1 MNNCHIFIR
10 RSSPNAGVTFL
21 RALSQAST
29 DAIPHVLVGSWAS
42 AVSAAHMCQL
52 FIYQP

>member
-1 MNNCHIFIR
+1 MNNWHIFIP

-21 RALSQAST
+21 RALGQAST

-42 AVSAAHMCQL
+42 AVSAAHMRQL
-52 FIYQP
+52 FIHEP